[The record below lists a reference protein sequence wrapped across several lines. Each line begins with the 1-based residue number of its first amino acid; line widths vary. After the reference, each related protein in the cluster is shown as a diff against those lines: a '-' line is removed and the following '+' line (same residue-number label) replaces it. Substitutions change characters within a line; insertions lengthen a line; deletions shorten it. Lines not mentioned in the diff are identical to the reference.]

1 MACFL
6 SQDKTGIQEIIN
18 GADTHSDNQKFFN
31 LPDRL
36 TAKKFLFRAIY
47 KGTAWAYAHDPEF
60 MHVSRKEKYWQ
71 GVIDAMYE
79 KYYGLAAWHTKII
92 QEVNATGSLTTLTGR
107 VYDFKRRSKGE
118 YSVNDITNYP
128 VQGTGAEFVAI
139 ARCSAFARWK
149 KFYLKDKMLFV
160 NTVHDSIVIDA
171 DVKENSKEL
180 YDICAMLEDVFSD
193 VPRNFERLFKTAVH
207 VPLAAEV
214 KYAQTWANME
224 KFNRSSYYG

>member
-1 MACFL
+1 
-6 SQDKTGIQEIIN
+6 
-18 GADTHSDNQKFFN
+18 
-31 LPDRL
+31 
-36 TAKKFLFRAIY
+36 
-47 KGTAWAYAHDPEF
+47 
-60 MHVSRKEKYWQ
+60 MHVSKSEKYWQ

-92 QEVNATGSLTTLTGR
+92 QEVNRTGTLTTLTGR
-107 VYDFKRRSKGE
+107 VYDFKRRGKGE

-128 VQGTGAEFVAI
+128 TQGLASEFVAI

-180 YDICAMLEDVFSD
+180 YDICVLLEDVFSD
-193 VPRNFERLFKTAVH
+193 VPRNFERLFKTAVN
-207 VPLAAEV
+207 VPLSSEV
-214 KYAQTWANME
+214 KTGHNWREMS
-224 KFNRSSYYG
+224 KFDRKEW